1 MLRSLIAWTVRLAG
15 VFVLGTFVA
24 VSVYRFVAPP
34 ITPLMALRSVERLA
48 RGEDPWLARS
58 WVPLEAV
65 SPALLR
71 SVVAA
76 EDARFFQHYGVDVDA
91 VEKARRFNARQR
103 GLRLHGASTIT
114 MQCARNVFLWQGR
127 TYLRKALEIYF
138 AALLELLWD
147 KRRILEV
154 YVNVAEWG
162 EGVFGVEA
170 AARRYFGVDAA
181 HLTRRQAALLAA
193 ALPNPR
199 RFNPAAPTPYLA
211 RRARLI
217 ESRAARISLEGPA
230 APGARN
236 RVGRG
241 KAQGALRRERA

>member
-1 MLRSLIAWTVRLAG
+1 VLRSLLAWTVRLAG
-15 VFVLGTFVA
+15 VFVLGTVVA
-24 VSVYRFVAPP
+24 VCVYRVVPPP

-48 RGEDPWLARS
+48 RGDAPWLARS
-58 WVPLEAV
+58 WVSLEAV

-76 EDARFFQHYGVDVDA
+76 EDARFFQHHGIDVDA
-91 VEKARRFNARQR
+91 VERARRYNVRHR

-162 EGVFGVEA
+162 DGVFGVEA

-181 HLTRRQAALLAA
+181 RLTRRQAALLAA
-193 ALPNPR
+193 ALPSPLR
-199 RFNPAAPTPYLA
+199 SNPAGPTPYLA
-211 RRARLI
+211 RRAAVI
-217 ESRAARISLEGPA
+217 EARAARIRLEWLEA
-230 APGARN
+230 SGAD
-236 RVGRG
+236 GRGRHG
-241 KAQGALRRERA
+241 KAQGAFTRERA